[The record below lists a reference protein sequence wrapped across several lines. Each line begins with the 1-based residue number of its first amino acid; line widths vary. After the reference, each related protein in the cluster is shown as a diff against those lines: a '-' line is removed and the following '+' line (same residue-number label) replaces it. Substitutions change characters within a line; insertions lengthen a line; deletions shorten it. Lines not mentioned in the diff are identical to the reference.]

1 MAKKLVIVESPAKA
15 KTIEK
20 FLGRDF
26 TVLASMGHIIDLPKK
41 GLGVNTRKDFAPRYE
56 IIEKKDKLIEEL
68 KAASKRAD
76 EVYLAPDPDREGE
89 FIAWSLK
96 TILGLQ
102 NPHRAVFHEITK
114 LAVQDAISKPR
125 EINEDLFNAQQARR
139 VLDRL
144 VGYKISPLLWRR
156 VQSGTSAGR
165 VQSVALRVIC
175 DREAEIRAFVPEEY
189 WTITATL
196 SKQKQPEHFEATL
209 ISRLKDMSD
218 EAHAETEE
226 QQVADAQSGT
236 KLTKVGKGRIKISSK
251 EEADAILSDLQGAT
265 YSVLKY
271 DEREQR
277 RQPYLPYTTS
287 TMQQDASVRLYFKPK
302 KTMSLAQQ
310 LYEGIELGASG
321 HQGLITYMR
330 TDSTRISD
338 EAQVKVKAYIAEAFG
353 QPYVGQGRSA
363 KAKAT
368 IQDAHEAIRPTDV
381 TLTPQAIKPYLSA
394 DQFKLYNL
402 IWRRFVASFMTPAVF
417 DTVRVDIVAKQY
429 VFRASGSNLKFQGFY
444 AVWPREE
451 DEKLLPV
458 MQVSETL
465 DLHGLKPEQH
475 FTQPPPRFSEAS
487 LIKELEERGI
497 GRPST
502 YVPIISTIQ
511 DRGYVDQEQR
521 RFVPTWLGETVNE
534 MLNKHFPNIV
544 DTGFTAE
551 MERKLDN
558 VEEGRCSWTEFLR
571 SFYVDFKVTM
581 EKAEAEMDRVQKPLE
596 EMDEL
601 CPECGRNLVIRTGRF
616 GRFISCSGFPECRYR
631 RSFVMRTGA
640 YCPSCKGDLVERKTR
655 QKKRIFYGCNNY
667 PTCNFAVWE
676 QPVPDPCPNCGGLM
690 LIPKGGQDPVCYE
703 EVLASQRSMEDKPQQ
718 DGEGQSKRGVRRK
731 KASGEAISET
741 SSDSASEISNKKI
754 RSTRRKK
761 VSGEAISE
769 ISSNGTKMTKS
780 RNASGKLKKEKSGV
794 ETSVSSPNT
803 AGAKRSMGEKK
814 VIEEPVL
821 EDNIKELEPIQYNKK
836 SRNNKKKVS
845 GETIAESNSN
855 GARATGSKTTRKKAA
870 IAMLAEAGDENTQDA
885 VVQDTMTHE
894 TANGHAAAKTAKAMA
909 KKR

>member
-56 IIEKKDKLIEEL
+56 IIEKKDKLIDEL
-68 KAASKRAD
+68 RAASKRAD

-114 LAVQDAISKPR
+114 VAVQDAIRKPR

-196 SKQKQPEHFEATL
+196 SKQKQPERFEATL
-209 ISRLKDMSD
+209 ISRLKDIGD
-218 EAHAETEE
+218 EAGSETEE
-226 QQVADAQSGT
+226 QHTADAQNAT
-236 KLTKVGKGRIKISSK
+236 KPIKAGKGRIKISSQ
-251 EEADAILSDLQGAT
+251 EEADAILADLQDTT
-265 YSVLKY
+265 YTVLKY

-287 TMQQDASVRLYFKPK
+287 TMQQDASLRLYFKPK
-302 KTMSLAQQ
+302 KTMSVAQQ

-338 EAQVKVKAYIAEAFG
+338 EAQTKVKAHIAEAFG
-353 QPYVGQGRSA
+353 QPYVGQGRLG

-368 IQDAHEAIRPTDV
+368 TQDAHEAIRPTDV
-381 TLTPQAIKPYLSA
+381 TLTPQTVKSYLSA

-402 IWRRFVASFMTPAVF
+402 IWRRFVASFMTPAIF

-444 AVWPREE
+444 AVWSRED

-458 MQVSETL
+458 MQVNEVL
-465 DLHGLKPEQH
+465 DGHGLKPEQH
-475 FTQPPPRFSEAS
+475 FTQPPPRYSEAS
-487 LIKELEERGI
+487 IIKELEEQGI

-521 RFVPTWLGETVNE
+521 RFIPTWLGETVNE
-534 MLNKHFPNIV
+534 MLNKHFANIV
-544 DTGFTAE
+544 DIGFTAE
-551 MERKLDN
+551 MERKLDD

-571 SFYVDFKVTM
+571 SFYGDFKVTM
-581 EKAEAEMDRVQKPLE
+581 EKAEAEMDRVQKPVE
-596 EMDEL
+596 ELDEV
-601 CPECGRNLVIRTGRF
+601 CPECARNLVIRTGRF

-631 RSFVMRTGA
+631 RSFVMKTGA
-640 YCPSCKGDLVERKTR
+640 LCPSCKGDLVERKTR
-655 QKKRIFYGCNNY
+655 QKKRVFYGCNNY
-667 PTCNFAVWE
+667 PACNFAIWE
-676 QPVPDPCPNCGGLM
+676 RPMPDPCPKCGGLM
-690 LIPKGGQDPVCYE
+690 VIPKVGQDPVCYE
-703 EVLASQRSMEDKPQQ
+703 EVITAQRKAEAKPQQ
-718 DGEGQSKRGVRRK
+718 DGSAQSTRNTRK
-731 KASGEAISET
+731 KKLSADATPEDTSTSTSGTRSKAKNSTRKKKLSGGTSSESSSSSTSGEKSKKGSTSKKKPSGKALAGSSSNGASGTRSRAKASGSQ
-741 SSDSASEISNKKI
+741 KKL
-754 RSTRRKK
+754 
-761 VSGEAISE
+761 SGDALAES
-769 ISSNGTKMTKS
+769 SSNG
-780 RNASGKLKKEKSGV
+780 ASG
-794 ETSVSSPNT
+794 T
-803 AGAKRSMGEKK
+803 RS
-814 VIEEPVL
+814 
-821 EDNIKELEPIQYNKK
+821 
-836 SRNNKKKVS
+836 
-845 GETIAESNSN
+845 
-855 GARATGSKTTRKKAA
+855 RATRKKST
-870 IAMLAEAGDENTQDA
+870 IVVLTDAEDGSLDE
-885 VVQDTMTHE
+885 
-894 TANGHAAAKTAKAMA
+894 
-909 KKR
+909 

>member
-26 TVLASMGHIIDLPKK
+26 TVLASMGHIIDLPRK

-96 TILGLQ
+96 TILELK
-102 NPHRAVFHEITK
+102 NPHRAVFNEITK
-114 LAVQDAISKPR
+114 LAVQDAIKKPR

-156 VQSGTSAGR
+156 IQSGTSAGR
-165 VQSVALRVIC
+165 VQSVALRVVC

-189 WTITATL
+189 WSITATL
-196 SKQKQPEHFEATL
+196 SKQKKPERFEATL
-209 ISRLKDMSD
+209 ISRLKDMTAANGD
-218 EAHAETEE
+218 EAGSESEE
-226 QQVADAQSGT
+226 QHGADVQNGT
-236 KLTKVGKGRIKISSK
+236 KAAKAGKGRIKISSK
-251 EEADAILSDLQGAT
+251 EESDAILADLQDAT
-265 YSVLKY
+265 YTVLKY

-277 RQPYLPYTTS
+277 RQPPLPYTTS
-287 TMQQDASVRLYFKPK
+287 TIQQDASVRLYFKPK
-302 KTMSLAQQ
+302 RTMSLAQQ

-338 EAQVKVKAYIAEAFG
+338 EAQGKVKGYIAEAFG
-353 QPYVGQGRSA
+353 QPYVGQGRSG

-368 IQDAHEAIRPTDV
+368 TQDAHEAIRPTDV
-381 TLTPQAIKPYLSA
+381 TLTPQAVKSYLSA

-444 AVWPREE
+444 AVWSREE

-458 MQVSETL
+458 MQVDEVL
-465 DLHGLKPEQH
+465 DSHGLKPEQH
-475 FTQPPPRFSEAS
+475 FTQPPPRYSEAS
-487 LIKELEERGI
+487 LIKELEEQGI

-511 DRGYVDQEQR
+511 DRGYVDQDQR
-521 RFVPTWLGETVNE
+521 RFIPTWLGETVNE
-534 MLNKHFPNIV
+534 MLNKHFPDIV

-551 MERKLDN
+551 MERKLDD

-571 SFYVDFKVTM
+571 SFYGDFKVTM

-601 CPECGRNLVIRTGRF
+601 CPECKERNLVIRTGRF

-631 RSFVMRTGA
+631 RSFVMKTGA
-640 YCPSCKGDLVERKTR
+640 FCPSCKGDLVERKTR
-655 QKKRIFYGCNNY
+655 QKKRVFYGCNNY
-667 PTCNFAVWE
+667 PTCNFAIWE
-676 QPVPDPCPNCGGLM
+676 RPVPDPCPKCGGLM
-690 LIPKGGQDPVCYE
+690 VIPKVGQDPVCYE
-703 EVLASQRSMEDKPQQ
+703 EVLTAQRSVEEKPKQ
-718 DGEGQSKRGVRRK
+718 DGSARSARSTRKKKASGDATSEGNSSSASGTGSKEKSSGSKKKVSAEAVTKSSSKSVSGTGSKAKSSGSKK
-731 KASGEAISET
+731 KASGEAVAK
-741 SSDSASEISNKKI
+741 SSSKSASGIGSKAKSSGSKK
-754 RSTRRKK
+754 KA
-761 VSGEAISE
+761 SGEIATEPSP
-769 ISSNGTKMTKS
+769 NG
-780 RNASGKLKKEKSGV
+780 ASGTYSKQ
-794 ETSVSSPNT
+794 TT
-803 AGAKRSMGEKK
+803 
-814 VIEEPVL
+814 ITVL
-821 EDNIKELEPIQYNKK
+821 TDAE
-836 SRNNKKKVS
+836 
-845 GETIAESNSN
+845 GETVQEETVAAHSTTSRHTS
-855 GARATGSKTTRKKAA
+855 ARKAP
-870 IAMLAEAGDENTQDA
+870 L
-885 VVQDTMTHE
+885 
-894 TANGHAAAKTAKAMA
+894 
-909 KKR
+909 